1 MNQNIFKD
9 FVKYVS
15 FNIIGQIAYS
25 CYTLADTF
33 FVSVKTGTNGMTALN
48 LAFPIFCIISGIGLM
63 LGIGGGSRYSILKTR
78 QEQNVANEVFT
89 NAFVLA
95 SGLGTLFSLTGL
107 FFSRSLSGLL
117 GANAEVLAITNLY
130 LKTLMLFAPAFMLN
144 HLLQCFVRN
153 DGNPSLSMRA
163 MMTGSIANIVLD
175 YIFIFPF
182 DMGIFGAAFATGLS
196 PIISMLV
203 LSPYWIKK
211 RNGFHFAK
219 PISLSSCL
227 NRTHISRIIANGV
240 PPFLTEAASGIV
252 MFLFNFII
260 LRLAGNTGVAAF
272 GVLSVISLVVIALY
286 TGLSQG
292 IQPIISQNYGA
303 KHEKNVRL
311 LLRYALV
318 TSVLLS
324 AMIYTFIYQNAPSLV
339 AVFNRKQN
347 PVLTQYAIT
356 GLKLYFTACPFIGL
370 NIVISTYFISI
381 SKPLPAQLISF
392 SRSFFIL
399 IPAAFLL
406 SHLFQMT
413 GVWCAYPVAESI
425 VSLLALCLMIL
436 NLRQSVHKKSI
447 PN

>member
-78 QEQNVANEVFT
+78 QAQNVANEVFT

-203 LSPYWIKK
+203 LSPYRIKK

-324 AMIYTFIYQNAPSLV
+324 AIIYTFIYQNAPSLV
-339 AVFNRKQN
+339 AVFNREQN

>member
-15 FNIIGQIAYS
+15 FNILGQIAYS

-48 LAFPIFCIISGIGLM
+48 LAFPVFCIMSGIGLM
-63 LGIGGGSRYSILKTR
+63 LGIGGGTRYSILKSR
-78 QEQNVANEVFT
+78 KENHIADEVFT
-89 NAFVLA
+89 NAFYLVI
-95 SGLGTLFSLTGL
+95 LFSSIFFFTGL
-107 FFSRSLSGLL
+107 FFSRTLSTLL
-117 GANAEVLAITNLY
+117 GADAEVIVITNIY

-153 DGNPSLSMRA
+153 DGNPSLSMKA
-163 MMTGSIANIVLD
+163 MMTGSFANIILD

-182 DMGIFGAAFATGLS
+182 NMGIFGAAFATGLS

-203 LSPYWIKK
+203 LSPYFIKK
-211 RNGFHFAK
+211 RNGFHLIK
-219 PISLSSCL
+219 SIPTHTLSQ
-227 NRTHISRIIANGV
+227 NHILKITANGV
-240 PPFLTEAASGIV
+240 PPFLTEAASGVV

-272 GVLSVISLVVIALY
+272 GVISVISLVVIALY

-303 KHEKNVRL
+303 KCDKNVHLLLKYALITSTLLSVAIYAFIYFNAPFLVSVFNTEKN
-311 LLRYALV
+311 
-318 TSVLLS
+318 
-324 AMIYTFIYQNAPSLV
+324 MILQN
-339 AVFNRKQN
+339 
-347 PVLTQYAIT
+347 YAIT

-381 SKPLPAQLISF
+381 NKPVPAQLISF

-406 SHLFQMT
+406 SHLFQMM
-413 GVWCAYPVAESI
+413 GIWCAYPAAEMLVSIISI
-425 VSLLALCLMIL
+425 VLILLHF
-436 NLRQSVHKKSI
+436 RKKAS
-447 PN
+447 N

>member
-117 GANAEVLAITNLY
+117 GANTEVLAITNLY

-339 AVFNRKQN
+339 AVFNREQN

-436 NLRQSVHKKSI
+436 NLRQSVYKKSI